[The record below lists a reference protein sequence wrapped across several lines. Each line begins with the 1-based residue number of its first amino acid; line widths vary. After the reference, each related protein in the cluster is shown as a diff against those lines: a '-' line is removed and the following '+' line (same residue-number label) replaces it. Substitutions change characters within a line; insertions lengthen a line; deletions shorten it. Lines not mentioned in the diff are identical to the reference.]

1 MALLC
6 AALPPAPRGMLTG
19 GEDGGYSSWV
29 AGFLHTGHAEYTYG
43 QQKGSNHIH
52 KKAAGAISV
61 CLTPPP
67 SARSHTTRLHSIHW
81 CNNQSCWLPAQ
92 ALLSATKALPKL
104 LLFGIWLFKPG
115 ETTGCSSR
123 EACFYR
129 LCFCSFSFWWVC
141 SWIFHLLFLRA
152 LMLPCFLGYTEPE
165 KKATATSVGVCYAGH
180 HRLMLLSGGCNR
192 ASAKLALT

>member
-1 MALLC
+1 MQNTSMGSKKVLITFTKKQQEQFQC
-6 AALPPAPRGMLTG
+6 
-19 GEDGGYSSWV
+19 V
-29 AGFLHTGHAEYTYG
+29 LH
-43 QQKGSNHIH
+43 
-52 KKAAGAISV
+52 
-61 CLTPPP
+61 PPP
-67 SARSHTTRLHSIHW
+67 SARSHTTRLHSVHW

-92 ALLSATKALPKL
+92 ALLSATQAAKALPKL
-104 LLFGIWLFKPG
+104 LLFGIWPFKPG

-123 EACFYR
+123 GACFYR

-141 SWIFHLLFLRA
+141 SRIFHLLFLRA

-165 KKATATSVGVCYAGH
+165 KKATATSLGICYAGH